1 MPGSAFEGDQFFDYC
16 WTLIIAFDDDAAVI
30 REIRKAVAQ
39 DNHFKYPCSE
49 QLIESE
55 MSHPGWKGVKIINVR

>member
-16 WTLIIAFDDDAAVI
+16 WTLIIAFDDDAVVI

-39 DNHFKYPCSE
+39 EKYFNYPHFE
-49 QLIESE
+49 Q
-55 MSHPGWKGVKIINVR
+55 